1 MSDPT
6 SMVGALT
13 SMVSAFGDRYD
24 RNARLKPALLM
35 LLPALVAIVALYHD
49 ALGALGTIVTLVG
62 GCGLPF
68 LLADFSRSRGVA
80 REPEMWKSWGGA
92 PSTQLLRHADSTVD
106 TVSKARYHGFLAGKI
121 NTKFPTPASEKQN
134 PEDADTVYASA
145 TKWLRDATRDEKKFR
160 LLLNDNITYGFR
172 RNAYG
177 LRGFGIAVSALTLVW
192 VCLRHGLSP
201 FIARVRDAKEIETL
215 FSAGE
220 WTSLLFALVML
231 VVWIALFSKASVRAA
246 AFSYADKLMLA
257 CETLM
262 QAEKKSAT
270 RDSKKPSSSTRST
283 RARPTL

>member
-1 MSDPT
+1 MSDST

-35 LLPALVAIVALYHD
+35 LLPALVAVIALYHD
-49 ALGALGTIVTLVG
+49 ALGMLGSIVTLAG

-68 LLADFSRSRGVA
+68 LLADFARSRGVA
-80 REPEMWKSWGGA
+80 REQELWKSWGGA

-106 TVSKARYHGFLAGKI
+106 PVSKARYHGFLAEKTS
-121 NTKFPTPASEKQN
+121 TKFPTPAAEKQN
-134 PEDADTVYASA
+134 PEKADAVYASA
-145 TKWLRDATRDEKKFR
+145 TKWLRGATRDEKKFR

-201 FIARVRDAKEIETL
+201 FITRFRDAKEIESL

-231 VVWIALFSKASVRAA
+231 VAWITVFSKTSVRAA
-246 AFSYADKLMLA
+246 AFSYAEKLMLA

-262 QAEKKSAT
+262 EPEKQSAI
-270 RDSKKPSSSTRST
+270 RDSKKTSSSTRPT
-283 RARPTL
+283 RAKPTL

>member
-1 MSDPT
+1 MTEST
-6 SMVGALT
+6 SLVGALT

-49 ALGALGTIVTLVG
+49 ALGTLGTIVTLAG

-68 LLADFSRSRGVA
+68 LLADFARSLGVA
-80 REPEMWKSWGGA
+80 REPELWVSWGGP

-106 TVSKARYHGFLAGKI
+106 AVSKARYHSFLAEKI
-121 NTKFPTPASEKQN
+121 STKFPTPASEKQN
-134 PEDADTVYASA
+134 PEKADAVYASA
-145 TKWLRDATRDEKKFR
+145 TKWLRGATRDEKKFR

-177 LRGFGIAVSALTLVW
+177 LRGFGIAVSALTFVW
-192 VCLRHGLSP
+192 VCLRHGFVP
-201 FIARVRDAKEIETL
+201 FVARVREAKEIETL

-220 WTSLLFALVML
+220 WTSLLFALIML
-231 VVWIALFSKASVRAA
+231 VTWIAFFSKASVRAA
-246 AFSYADKLMLA
+246 AFSYADKLILA

-262 QAEKKSAT
+262 KPDKKLTSRESKKSPSPRT
-270 RDSKKPSSSTRST
+270 GREKPIQ
-283 RARPTL
+283 

>member
-1 MSDPT
+1 MTEST
-6 SMVGALT
+6 SLVGALT

-49 ALGALGTIVTLVG
+49 ALGTLGTIVTLAS

-68 LLADFSRSRGVA
+68 LLADFARSLGVA
-80 REPEMWKSWGGA
+80 REPELWKSWGGA

-106 TVSKARYHGFLAGKI
+106 AVSKARYHSFLAEKI
-121 NTKFPTPASEKQN
+121 STKFPTPAAEKQN
-134 PEDADTVYASA
+134 SEKADAVYASA
-145 TKWLRDATRDEKKFR
+145 TKWLRGATRDEKKFR

-177 LRGFGIAVSALTLVW
+177 LRGFGIAVSALTFLW
-192 VCLRHGLSP
+192 VCLRHGFAP
-201 FIARVRDAKEIETL
+201 FVARVREAKEIETL

-220 WTSLLFALVML
+220 WMSLLFALIML
-231 VVWIALFSKASVRAA
+231 VTWIAFFSKASVRAA
-246 AFSYADKLMLA
+246 AFSYADKLILA

-262 QAEKKSAT
+262 KPDKKST
-270 RDSKKPSSSTRST
+270 SREGKKTPSPRTGREK
-283 RARPTL
+283 PIQ